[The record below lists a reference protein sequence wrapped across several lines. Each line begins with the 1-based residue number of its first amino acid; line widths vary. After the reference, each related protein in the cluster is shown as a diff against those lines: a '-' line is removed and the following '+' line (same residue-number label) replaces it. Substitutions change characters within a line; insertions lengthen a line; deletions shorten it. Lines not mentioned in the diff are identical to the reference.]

1 MNLLLWALG
10 AFVFLG
16 LVSTLASFKLLDYL
30 QKMARGRLSKH
41 EGTWIEISDA
51 KIHYHLEGSGPV
63 LVLLHGLGA
72 SLFIWRLISSRLAA
86 NFTVVLIDLPG
97 FGFSSK
103 DSKLDY
109 GLDSQTR
116 RIVETLDALKID
128 EATLVGSSMGGA
140 LALWLARE
148 NPKRFRN
155 VIAIAPATSPSL
167 VPRFILPFQTAIQT
181 AAPLIKTAAPLFHKT
196 FNSHTMK
203 LVASRVLYNKSLL
216 TEETVSAYLRP
227 YLEDPESMH
236 TFWRSVDLIRD
247 RRLPSELNG
256 VSSRVLILWGEHDKL
271 VPRRCMTELIDILPN
286 KEFRTHKECGHHPM
300 EDQPDWVIAECERFL
315 RVKI

>member
-1 MNLLLWALG
+1 MNLLWWAFG
-10 AFVFLG
+10 AVVFLG
-16 LVSTLASFKLLDYL
+16 LTSTFASFKILDYL
-30 QKMARGRLSKH
+30 QKVARGRFAKH
-41 EGTWIEISDA
+41 EGTWVDVSDA
-51 KIHYHLEGSGPV
+51 KIHYNIEGKGPV
-63 LVLLHGLGA
+63 LVLIHGLGA
-72 SLFIWRLISSRLAA
+72 SLFIWRLVSSRLAE
-86 NFTVVLIDLPG
+86 NFTVVTIDLPG

-103 DSKLDY
+103 DSSLDY
-109 GLDSQTR
+109 GLDAQTR
-116 RIVETLDALKID
+116 RMIEALDALKID

-155 VIAIAPATSPSL
+155 VIAMAPATSPSL
-167 VPRFILPFQTAIQT
+167 VPRFILPFETLAPIFRP
-181 AAPLIKTAAPLFHKT
+181 AAPLVHKT

-203 LVASRVLYNKSLL
+203 LLASRVLYNQSLL
-216 TEETVSAYLRP
+216 TDDAIAAYLRP
-227 YLEDPESMH
+227 FLEDPQSMH
-236 TFWRSVDLIRD
+236 TFWRAVDLIRD
-247 RRLPSELNG
+247 RRLPSELKV

-271 VPRRCMTELIDILPN
+271 VPRSCMTELLDILPN

>member
-1 MNLLLWALG
+1 MTLFLWAIG
-10 AFVFLG
+10 AIVILG
-16 LVSTLASFKLLDYL
+16 LISTFVSFKALDYL
-30 QKMARGRLSKH
+30 QKVARAKLPKH
-41 EGTWIEISDA
+41 EGSWIEISDS
-51 KIHYHLEGSGPV
+51 KIHYQIEGKGPV

-72 SLFIWRLISSRLAA
+72 SLYIWRLVSSRLAE
-86 NFTVVLIDLPG
+86 NFTVVTLDLPG
-97 FGFSSK
+97 FGLSSK

-109 GLDSQTR
+109 GLDAQTR
-116 RIVETLDALKID
+116 RIIETLDLLKVE

-155 VIAIAPATSPSL
+155 VIVMAPATSPAL
-167 VPRFILPFQTAIQT
+167 VPRFILPFETLAPIFKP
-181 AAPLIKTAAPLFHKT
+181 AAPFFHKT
-196 FNSHTMK
+196 FNAHTMK
-203 LVASRVLYNKSLL
+203 LMASRVLYNQSLL
-216 TEETVSAYLRP
+216 TDETIAAYLRP
-227 YLEDPESMH
+227 FLEEPESMH
-236 TFWRSVDLIRD
+236 TFWRAVDLIRD
-247 RRLPSELNG
+247 RRLPSELKV

-315 RVKI
+315 RVKNP

>member
-1 MNLLLWALG
+1 MNLLWWALG
-10 AFVFLG
+10 AFVFFG
-16 LVSTLASFKLLDYL
+16 LMSTFASFKALDYL
-30 QKMARGRLSKH
+30 QKVARARLPKQ
-41 EGTWIEISDA
+41 EGSWVEVSDS
-51 KIHYHLEGSGPV
+51 KIHYHSEGSGPV

-72 SLFIWRLISSRLAA
+72 SLFIWRLVSSRLAE
-86 NFTVVLIDLPG
+86 NFTVVTIDLPG
-97 FGFSSK
+97 FGLSSK
-103 DSKLDY
+103 NSKLDY
-109 GLDSQTR
+109 GLDAQTR
-116 RIVETLDALKID
+116 RIIETLDALKID

-155 VIAIAPATSPSL
+155 VIAMAPATSPSL
-167 VPRFILPFQTAIQT
+167 VPRFILPFESFAPFLKP
-181 AAPLIKTAAPLFHKT
+181 AAPLVHKT
-196 FNSHTMK
+196 FNAHTMK
-203 LVASRVLYNKSLL
+203 LLASRVLYNQSLL
-216 TEETVSAYLRP
+216 TEENIAAYLRP
-227 YLEDPESMH
+227 FLEDPESMH

-247 RRLPSELNG
+247 RRLPSELNV

>member
-1 MNLLLWALG
+1 MNLLWWALG
-10 AFVFLG
+10 AMVLMG
-16 LVSTLASFKLLDYL
+16 LISTFASFKILDYL
-30 QKMARGRLSKH
+30 QSAARAALPKS
-41 EGTWIEISDA
+41 EGSWIEVSDS
-51 KIHYHLEGSGPV
+51 KIHYQIEGNGPV

-72 SLFIWRLISSRLAA
+72 SLFIWRLVSSRLAE
-86 NFTVVLIDLPG
+86 NFTVITIDLPG
-97 FGFSSK
+97 FGLSSK

-109 GLDSQTR
+109 GLDAQTR
-116 RIVETLDALKID
+116 RIIEALDSLQIE

-155 VIAIAPATSPSL
+155 VIAMAPATSPSL
-167 VPRFILPFQTAIQT
+167 VPRFILPFEKFAPIFMP
-181 AAPLIKTAAPLFHKT
+181 AAPLVHKT
-196 FNSHTMK
+196 FNAHTMK
-203 LVASRVLYNKSLL
+203 LLASRVLYNHSLL
-216 TEETVSAYLRP
+216 TEENIAAYLRP

-247 RRLPSELNG
+247 RRLPSELKV

-300 EDQPDWVIAECERFL
+300 EDQPDWVIGEVERFL
-315 RVKI
+315 RVKNP